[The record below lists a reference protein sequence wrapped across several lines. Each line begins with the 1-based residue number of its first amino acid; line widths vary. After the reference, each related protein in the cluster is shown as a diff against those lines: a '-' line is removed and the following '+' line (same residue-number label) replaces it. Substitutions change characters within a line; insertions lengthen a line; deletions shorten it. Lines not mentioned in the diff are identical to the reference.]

1 MSFFILTISTRYSYY
16 IPTIWVTKD
25 LLFKNILKNYGSPG
39 LFFKKIWEYELP
51 ISLSDCSQLLCVNNE
66 RFFIHSYIFYGYLY
80 DWNDVDSDYFVEAEN
95 YKAIKLKLVK
105 KLQSFLN
112 KSILCGKSKTPFFML
127 PPWDICPKT
136 IILSKRKKKEKNNP

>member
-16 IPTIWVTKD
+16 IPTIWVTKY
-25 LLFKNILKNYGSPG
+25 LLFKNIFC
-39 LFFKKIWEYELP
+39 LFFKKIWEYEFP

-66 RFFIHSYIFYGYLY
+66 RFFIHSYTFYGYLY

-95 YKAIKLKLVK
+95 CKAIKLKLAK

-112 KSILCGKSKTPFFML
+112 KSILCGNSKTPFFML

>member
-25 LLFKNILKNYGSPG
+25 LLFKNIFC
-39 LFFKKIWEYELP
+39 LFLKKIWEYELP

-66 RFFIHSYIFYGYLY
+66 RFFIHSYTFYGYLY

-95 YKAIKLKLVK
+95 YKAIKLKLAK

-112 KSILCGKSKTPFFML
+112 KSILCGNSKTPFFML
-127 PPWDICPKT
+127 PPWDIFPKT